1 LASHIRHTS
10 REIDGVIDGFE
21 YPSKEPEASHG
32 NSQMKR
38 ATKLLTSPGFRSLW
52 EPLIRQSSPIC
63 IKTIDTVWTKLMD
76 CPTVAEL
83 KDQG

>member
-1 LASHIRHTS
+1 MILASHIRHTS
-10 REIDGVIDGFE
+10 REIDGVIDRFE

-38 ATKLLTSPGFRSLW
+38 ARKLLTSPGFRSLW
-52 EPLIRQSSPIC
+52 ETLIRPTC
-63 IKTIDTVWTKLMD
+63 IKSVETMWTKLMD

-83 KDQG
+83 KDHG